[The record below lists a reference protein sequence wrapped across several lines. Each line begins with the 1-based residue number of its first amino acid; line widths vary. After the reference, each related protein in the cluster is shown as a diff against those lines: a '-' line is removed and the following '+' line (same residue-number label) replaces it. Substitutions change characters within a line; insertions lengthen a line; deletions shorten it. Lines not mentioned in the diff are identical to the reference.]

1 MPAIPE
7 IGDPLPWVTVPTTRE
22 NQMPLNGLAGHRV
35 VLSFADPSVAI
46 TAIVDA
52 LDRTAD
58 DLAGADAYWLVVA
71 PATRPADQARLTLG
85 NPRARLILDPDGAV
99 RRTLGVSEPL
109 PGIVSV
115 LTDPGLR
122 VTNTVH
128 LDGTGALDATR
139 RWLTR
144 GLADS
149 PAPAPAMDAPV
160 LLVPEV
166 IEAALRARLIAVWSE
181 GGHAESGYLRPN
193 DDGSLIHVV
202 NPGRKRRADHFLDE
216 ADELAG
222 LAHDRV
228 RRRVIPWVERATH
241 FKIGFAERYRI
252 ACYDAETSGF
262 FAAHR
267 DFSDASPHR
276 HFAMTICLNDNYRG
290 GALRFPEF
298 GARDYQL
305 EPGQAVVYSGS
316 LLHEVT
322 PVTSGR
328 RFALINFLTDGEGAK
343 RVADYQRAHGATP
356 VRKEIG

>member
-1 MPAIPE
+1 MNARKPPSFQGNAIPWPRVFPIGGKSSHSVSNCSRASPLVYLDGVFRLTVRRSRIMPAIPE

-202 NPGRKRRADHFLDE
+202 KPWPQTPRR
-216 ADELAG
+216 
-222 LAHDRV
+222 
-228 RRRVIPWVERATH
+228 
-241 FKIGFAERYRI
+241 
-252 ACYDAETSGF
+252 S
-262 FAAHR
+262 
-267 DFSDASPHR
+267 FSR
-276 HFAMTICLNDNYRG
+276 RG
-290 GALRFPEF
+290 GRTGRA
-298 GARDYQL
+298 GAR
-305 EPGQAVVYSGS
+305 PGAPPGDPMGRTGHAFQNRLRRTLSNS
-316 LLHEVT
+316 LL
-322 PVTSGR
+322 
-328 RFALINFLTDGEGAK
+328 
-343 RVADYQRAHGATP
+343 
-356 VRKEIG
+356 